1 MIGVYAQH
9 VADFADHGLAAFPVD
24 TRAKRPAVKG
34 WQKADAGRSRVWA
47 RSPKLASADGLG
59 IVMGRPSGIV
69 EVDVDAVGDAWLAMA
84 VERYGETPITIRTA
98 SGKAKLW
105 YRHNGEGRS
114 VRPFSDMP
122 VDILGDGFT
131 IAPPSRRDDLG
142 ASYAFRTGCL
152 DDVANLPTIPLGALD
167 FGSQR
172 AAGTVRNGERNTSL
186 WRWCMAEARH
196 CDDVEALIDAAAT
209 WCSTFSDPLAA
220 KEVEGCARSA
230 WTYEAS
236 GRNFI
241 GLKKPQLTNGD
252 RIMDGLIDQPEAFM
266 LYSMFHRWHAN
277 RSSFVIAP
285 RAMSSAGSPP
295 WHYTRIERAR
305 DILLDRLFLEEVVAP
320 RRGKNPGHYKLASRR
335 PTEGGGVYSDYA
347 RNPSFPSGVPS

>member
-1 MIGVYAQH
+1 MGVYALH
-9 VADFADHGLAAFPVD
+9 VGDFADHDLAAFPVD

-34 WQKADAGRSRVWA
+34 WQDANASKSRAWA
-47 RSPKLASADGLG
+47 RSPKFASADGLG
-59 IVMGRPSGIV
+59 IVMGKPSGIV

-98 SGKAKLW
+98 SGKSKLW

-142 ASYAFRTGCL
+142 ASYTFRTGCL
-152 DDVANLPTIPLGALD
+152 DDVANLPTIPAGAID
-167 FGSQR
+167 MPAQR
-172 AAGTVRNGERNTSL
+172 AAGTVRSGERNASL

-209 WCSTFSDPLAA
+209 WCSAFLDPLAT

-230 WTYEAS
+230 WTYESS

-252 RIMDGLIDQPEAFM
+252 MIMDGLIDQPEAYA
-266 LYSMFHRWHAN
+266 LYLLFQRWHRN
-277 RSSFVIAP
+277 RPAFAIAP
-285 RAMSSAGSPP
+285 RAMSDAGSPP
-295 WHYTRIERAR
+295 WPRRRIESAR
-305 DILLDRLFLEEVVAP
+305 DVLIERGFITEVRSP
-320 RRGKNPGHYKLASRR
+320 RKGRR
-335 PTEGGGVYSDYA
+335 QCGLYSLTPQSLPGGGVYSDCA
-347 RNPSFPSGVPS
+347 QIRAFSGASA